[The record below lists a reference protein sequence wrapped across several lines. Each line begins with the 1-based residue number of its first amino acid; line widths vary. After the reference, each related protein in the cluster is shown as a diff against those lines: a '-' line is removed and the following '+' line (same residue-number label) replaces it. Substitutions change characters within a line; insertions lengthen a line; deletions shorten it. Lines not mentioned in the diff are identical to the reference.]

1 MAEADGRGRLPE
13 RSGSDEPESLSDSAG
28 NVVTPVEHR
37 IHQVMV
43 QIPLPPP
50 EFLAAYLKL
59 GVEPQK
65 VLDLV
70 DADARRE
77 VDFDRDLIRME
88 GQDRSEKN
96 RIAREGQ
103 TLGFL
108 LGALVIAAIVI
119 GFFVAPNQAADVAK
133 LVGPAGI
140 GGIVVAFVAA
150 RFLRGSAGRGEAAN
164 DIQRLQAE
172 LESIRSTMH
181 LPTEK

>member
-1 MAEADGRGRLPE
+1 M
-13 RSGSDEPESLSDSAG
+13 
-28 NVVTPVEHR
+28 VTRVEHR
-37 IHQVMV
+37 IQQVMV

-59 GVEPQK
+59 GVDPQK
-65 VLDLV
+65 VLDMV
-70 DADARRE
+70 EADAQRE
-77 VDFDRDLIRME
+77 IDFERDLLRME
-88 GQDRSEKN
+88 DRDRSEKN

-119 GFFVAPNQAADVAK
+119 GFFVAPTQAADVAK